1 MSTAQRHRVRCT
13 ATPAPSAHEHYSA
26 LCCSSV
32 GIYLSRNSSF
42 CFQEFIRILHWMKK
56 IFLCIE
62 YLRLCNSAQLHLP
75 SSAEGVQLRA
85 PFALSHMGQCHCC
98 PIWCNCTFWQATLA
112 KYIIGTFQSGLQGEM
127 RCDCH
132 HCWGGSRW
140 LQHICS

>member
-1 MSTAQRHRVRCT
+1 MSTAQRHGVRYT

-32 GIYLSRNSSF
+32 GMYLSRNSSF
-42 CFQEFIRILHWMKK
+42 CFQEFTGILHWMKK
-56 IFLCIE
+56 SFLCIE
-62 YLRLCNSAQLHLP
+62 YSRLCNSPQLHLP
-75 SSAEGVQLRA
+75 SPAEGVQLRA
-85 PFALSHMGQCHCC
+85 PFAQSHVGQHHFC

-112 KYIIGTFQSGLQGEM
+112 KYIIGIFQSGLQGEM